1 MTPVPQNIVTIDPGK
16 NIKGAYVRGHAD
28 ATEYLKSLPQSV
40 RASPTKQYPLAVFDD
55 KGMTG
60 VPIVGT
66 GPGQS
71 WAEVDAYC
79 AKFKPNAMYR
89 VNFLE
94 LSHSP

>member
-1 MTPVPQNIVTIDPGK
+1 MTPVPKNIVTIDSAK
-16 NIKGAYVRGHAD
+16 NIKGAYVSGHAE
-28 ATEYLKSLPQSV
+28 ATEYLRSIHPER

-55 KGMTG
+55 KGMAG
-60 VPIVGT
+60 VPVVGT

-79 AKFKPNAMYR
+79 ARFKPNAMYR

-94 LSHSP
+94 PS